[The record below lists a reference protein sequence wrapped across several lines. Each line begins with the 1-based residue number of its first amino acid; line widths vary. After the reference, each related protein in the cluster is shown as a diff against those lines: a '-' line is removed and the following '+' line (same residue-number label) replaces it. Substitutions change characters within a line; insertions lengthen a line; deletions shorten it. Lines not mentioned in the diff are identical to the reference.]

1 MFSKV
6 AVIIGR
12 LPQLL
17 TDELRAIGLE
27 NLPLLKAAQQ
37 FGSSQVHEPEFLE
50 IEGYRLVVGESV
62 IAQLSEFID
71 PGADELTFKLE
82 ADCIV

>member
-1 MFSKV
+1 
-6 AVIIGR
+6 
-12 LPQLL
+12 LL

-37 FGSSQVHEPEFLE
+37 FGSSQVHEPKFL
-50 IEGYRLVVGESV
+50 
-62 IAQLSEFID
+62 EFID